1 MKYLLDT
8 QIALWMF
15 EGNEKLKMRE
25 IIFDDKNE
33 IFVSVISAW
42 ELAIKVSINKLDF
55 EGGSEVFLSSV
66 KNYDMHI
73 LGIKGDYITSVEKL
87 PYIHRDPFDR
97 LLIST
102 ALTEGLTMVTADENI
117 QKYDVQWVW

>member
-8 QIALWMF
+8 QVALWMF
-15 EGNEKLKMRE
+15 EGNEKLKKRE

-33 IFVSVISAW
+33 IYVSVISAW
-42 ELAIKVSINKLDF
+42 EVAIKVSINKLDF

-73 LGIKGDYITSVEKL
+73 LGVKGDYITSVEKL